1 MKLPSVISLEANDE
15 IRWAVHAF
23 VFHYL
28 HTHRSGLIDAIE
40 WRRLL
45 IQCSLPDDDAQAYLS
60 DNEDQRFSF
69 DEFYHKLKPI
79 REFAF
84 ESMTVRDGDQVMQ
97 PPNARLD

>member
-1 MKLPSVISLEANDE
+1 MGRA
-15 IRWAVHAF
+15 RF
-23 VFHYL
+23 VFDYL

-40 WRRLL
+40 WQRLL

-60 DNEDQRFSF
+60 DDEDKRFSF

-79 REFAF
+79 WEFAY
-84 ESMTVRDGDQVMQ
+84 ENMTVCDVGQVMQ